1 MLLSPGPA
9 GNAQFASAAGVRVSV
24 CGGSART
31 GDGQVALWRMF
42 STGAP
47 RTGKSLFVAEFFK
60 KLHPCLPNRFVYSL
74 MSSSKA
80 CHFGPHRS
88 ISVGLL
94 CLFALV
100 FYGLGGSNSVFLMP
114 AANDVWH

>member
-9 GNAQFASAAGVRVSV
+9 GNAQLASAAGVGVSV

-47 RTGKSLFVAEFFK
+47 RTGKSLFVAAFFK

-74 MSSSKA
+74 MSSRKA
-80 CHFGPHRS
+80 CHVGPHRS
-88 ISVGLL
+88 ISVS
-94 CLFALV
+94 LFMSFCIGILWSWRVQRCV
-100 FYGLGGSNSVFLMP
+100 FD
-114 AANDVWH
+114 ACCK